1 MLFEG
6 DRKER
11 AAREVTM
18 FASHFLMLGLLV
30 TANLCKTDAPRPMV
44 AGNGDSQLE
53 ERPLSGFTRIESH
66 LPIPVRVS
74 QGETDFVSVTA
85 DSNVAPLIRIHV
97 RGDTLV
103 LDAPVTFTTASPT
116 HVDVTLPILRSV
128 DQEGSGAVEVAMR
141 EEGDVH
147 LNQVGPGNLSFD
159 GSAGTLEV
167 ESFGSGAAVVRGT
180 VGRFLASLMGS
191 GSVDA
196 AGLWVEDG
204 GSLAM
209 LGSGSLRAS
218 LEGDTTITNSGS
230 GDVEA
235 AVNDGSASFGVDGS
249 GSIRWS
255 GNATV
260 EAAKVSGSGAIERG

>member
-1 MLFEG
+1 
-6 DRKER
+6 
-11 AAREVTM
+11 
-18 FASHFLMLGLLV
+18 
-30 TANLCKTDAPRPMV
+30 
-44 AGNGDSQLE
+44 
-53 ERPLSGFTRIESH
+53 
-66 LPIPVRVS
+66 
-74 QGETDFVSVTA
+74 
-85 DSNVAPLIRIHV
+85 
-97 RGDTLV
+97 
-103 LDAPVTFTTASPT
+103 
-116 HVDVTLPILRSV
+116 
-128 DQEGSGAVEVAMR
+128 MR
-141 EEGDVH
+141 QDGVVH
-147 LNQVGPGNLSFD
+147 LNQTGTGNLTFD

-209 LGSGSLRAS
+209 LGSGSLRAN
-218 LEGDTTITNSGS
+218 LQGDTTITNSGS

-235 AVNDGSASFGVDGS
+235 AVNDGSASFGVSGT

-260 EAAKVSGSGAIERG
+260 EAANVAGAGEIERG